1 MKFFGGKRFMEKD
14 SGEPAESAKEII
26 VKAAIPLGAGA
37 ESAYDALIESVGE
50 ARVVLLG
57 EASHGT
63 HDFYRARAQITQRL
77 ISEKGFNAV
86 AVEADFPDAFRVNR
100 FVRGA
105 GNDKTAEEALGEFQ
119 RFPAWM
125 WRNKDVVDFVESLR
139 SHNDNLPADSSK
151 VGFYGIDLYSLHA
164 SIEAVLNYLEKTDPE
179 GLQRARE
186 RYSCFEDFG
195 EDTQTYGYSTG
206 LGYADSCEDEVVS
219 QLLEL
224 NRRAGELAEKDGG
237 EDFFYA
243 EQNARLVKN
252 AEQYYRLMYR
262 SDVSSWN
269 LRDRHMAETIVAL
282 ENHLLNKEGNAKIV
296 VWAHNSH
303 LGDARATE
311 MTRRGEWNVGQL
323 AREHYGREAFL
334 VGFTTYA
341 GTVTAATNWGGEAE
355 LKRVRPGL
363 KNSVEAIF
371 HSTELE
377 NFLLLMPDDSA
388 VKNLL
393 RKPLLERAIGV
404 IYRPETER
412 QSHYFTARVA
422 EQFDAVIHFDE
433 TRAVEPLER
442 NSKWDAGA
450 EFEAFP
456 TGL

>member
-1 MKFFGGKRFMEKD
+1 MNNQTDEITK
-14 SGEPAESAKEII
+14 SAKEII
-26 VKAAIPLGAGA
+26 SGAAIPIQTRDAGDF
-37 ESAYDALIESVGE
+37 DALIEAVGDS
-50 ARVVLLG
+50 RFVLLG

-63 HDFYRARAQITQRL
+63 HEFYRTRAQITERL
-77 ISEKGFNAV
+77 IAEKGFNAV
-86 AVEADFPDAFRVNR
+86 AVEADFPDAYRINR
-100 FVRGA
+100 FVRGT
-105 GNDKTAEEALGEFQ
+105 GEDRTATDALGGFE

-125 WRNKDVVDFVESLR
+125 WRNKDVVDFVENLR
-139 SHNDNLPADSSK
+139 VHNDNLPENAEK
-151 VGFYGIDLYSLHA
+151 VGFYGVDLYSLHA
-164 SIEAVLNYLEKTDPE
+164 SIEAVLQYLEKNDPE

-206 LGYADSCEDEVVS
+206 LGFSESCEDEVVS

-224 NRRAGELAEKDGG
+224 NRRAGELAEKDD

-282 ENHLLNKEGNAKIV
+282 ENHLLTKGNQAKIV

-323 AREHYGREAFL
+323 MREHYGREAFL
-334 VGFTTYA
+334 IGFSTYT
-341 GTVTAATNWGGEAE
+341 GTVTAATNWGGAAE
-355 LKRVRPGL
+355 RKTVRPAL
-363 KNSVEAIF
+363 KNSVEAVF
-371 HSTELE
+371 HSTGL
-377 NFLLLMPDDSA
+377 NDFLLLMPEDSEI
-388 VKNLL
+388 KNLL

-404 IYRPETER
+404 IYRPQTER
-412 QSHYFTARVA
+412 QSHYFMARVA
-422 EQFDAVIHFDE
+422 EQFDAVIHFDQ
-433 TRAVEPLER
+433 TSAVEPLER
-442 NSKWDAGA
+442 NSNWGAG
-450 EFEAFP
+450 EEYEAFP
-456 TGL
+456 SGL

>member
-1 MKFFGGKRFMEKD
+1 
-14 SGEPAESAKEII
+14 
-26 VKAAIPLGAGA
+26 
-37 ESAYDALIESVGE
+37 
-50 ARVVLLG
+50 
-57 EASHGT
+57 
-63 HDFYRARAQITQRL
+63 
-77 ISEKGFNAV
+77 
-86 AVEADFPDAFRVNR
+86 
-100 FVRGA
+100 
-105 GNDKTAEEALGEFQ
+105 
-119 RFPAWM
+119 
-125 WRNKDVVDFVESLR
+125 
-139 SHNDNLPADSSK
+139 
-151 VGFYGIDLYSLHA
+151 
-164 SIEAVLNYLEKTDPE
+164 
-179 GLQRARE
+179 
-186 RYSCFEDFG
+186 
-195 EDTQTYGYSTG
+195 
-206 LGYADSCEDEVVS
+206 
-219 QLLEL
+219 
-224 NRRAGELAEKDGG
+224 
-237 EDFFYA
+237 
-243 EQNARLVKN
+243 
-252 AEQYYRLMYR
+252 MYR

-442 NSKWDAGA
+442 NSKWDASA